1 MIISHLQITL
11 KYISLVNLIMDREV
25 VTELI
30 QGDLNK
36 NRLKKELKAILN
48 SEKREQLYLDYYELE
63 QRLGGKGASE
73 NAAKLIYEAV
83 S

>member
-1 MIISHLQITL
+1 
-11 KYISLVNLIMDREV
+11 MDREV

-36 NRLKKELKAILN
+36 KRLKKELIAILDTK
-48 SEKREQLYLDYYELE
+48 KREQMFLDYYELE
-63 QRLGGKGASE
+63 KKLGGKGASE

-83 S
+83 KN